1 MSRLEGSVSDGGETI
16 VGVRRSK
23 AVLPKENAAQ
33 ETIDKGLVKGAH
45 NRQARRRSSQPEW

>member
-1 MSRLEGSVSDGGETI
+1 MSDGGETI

-33 ETIDKGLVKGAH
+33 ETIDKDLVKGVH